1 MKTSRVVIADA
12 VEWSIRDAS
21 HRLKLVRYLEGLVI
35 KRALRALFTKR
46 EKPTYFEIQLTD
58 KASFLLRPLTREARV
73 WSERFLADPVANGD
87 HLVSSAIVTAIAAEA
102 IKRGYLVRFV

>member
-1 MKTSRVVIADA
+1 
-12 VEWSIRDAS
+12 
-21 HRLKLVRYLEGLVI
+21 VI
-35 KRALRALFTKR
+35 KRALRALFAKR